1 MCLQRFGTCVREHKA
16 SLIPRPPCQCLLVC
30 RDKSYEGLTKRL
42 SAREDVLTICCA
54 IMQQECTR
62 MEARSQDTIIEPY

>member
-30 RDKSYEGLTKRL
+30 RDKSYEGLTKRFECKGRCANYML
-42 SAREDVLTICCA
+42 CHNAARVHKNGK
-54 IMQQECTR
+54 
-62 MEARSQDTIIEPY
+62 SV